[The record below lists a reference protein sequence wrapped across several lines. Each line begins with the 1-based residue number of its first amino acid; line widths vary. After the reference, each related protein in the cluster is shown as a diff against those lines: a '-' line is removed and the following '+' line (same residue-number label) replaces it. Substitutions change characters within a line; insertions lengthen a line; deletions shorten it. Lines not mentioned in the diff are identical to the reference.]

1 MRRMRNMVS
10 EKTFYRLL
18 AVIMCLVILAGI
30 LVPSFAAFAA
40 SDDDSSSTNDE
51 LRYVNQE
58 NGNKVTITDD
68 ADLLTDGEE
77 KELEGIMI
85 KLSEY
90 GHVGFYTTMSGSSD
104 ITDTAE
110 RYYLSK
116 LGSKE
121 ESGTVFVI
129 DMNIRELY
137 IITAG
142 YKNMG
147 MRSVINSSRASTIA
161 DNVYTYATDK
171 KYYKC
176 AYEVFNEELTL
187 MEGGRIAQPMK
198 LTSNI
203 LLALVIGFIVAFL
216 LVRAFSAKVPPTENE
231 LLAAIQTRQNLNGYQ
246 KSFTHTTRTYSPRS
260 SGSSGGGGGG
270 RGGGGGG
277 GFSGGGHSF

>member
-137 IITAG
+137 IITA
-142 YKNMG
+142 
-147 MRSVINSSRASTIA
+147 
-161 DNVYTYATDK
+161 
-171 KYYKC
+171 
-176 AYEVFNEELTL
+176 
-187 MEGGRIAQPMK
+187 
-198 LTSNI
+198 
-203 LLALVIGFIVAFL
+203 
-216 LVRAFSAKVPPTENE
+216 
-231 LLAAIQTRQNLNGYQ
+231 
-246 KSFTHTTRTYSPRS
+246 
-260 SGSSGGGGGG
+260 
-270 RGGGGGG
+270 
-277 GFSGGGHSF
+277 